1 VLRFLDR
8 LFLEPT
14 MTLCRCAAAA
24 AGLVAILGADTR
36 AQPAP
41 NGSAAAAPEIV
52 EVQGGQIRVVTVAT
66 GLVHPWSLAFL
77 PDGRSLLVAERAGQL
92 RIIRDDALDPEPVW
106 TAPAPA
112 SPEAPVPGAPTG
124 PDLLKWI
131 ALHPRFAENNLV
143 YLSHPVSGERGTT
156 LAVARGRFD
165 GAKLVDVN
173 DIFVADAW
181 ETGGNMAG
189 KILFGP
195 DETLYVTV
203 GDRDRLCCNGTDD
216 NSLRL
221 KAQDLGSHVGKTL
234 RIRDDGSVPPD
245 NPFVGRTGARP
256 EIFTYGHR
264 NGYGLAF
271 HPETGELWQVEI
283 GPMGGDEVNILLPG
297 HNYGWPVVSMGR
309 NYTGTLVSDQPFHRD
324 GMDDPRMFWVPS
336 ISPSSLGFYT
346 GEMFPQWRNDM
357 LVGALN
363 GQSLQRIAFGQPSQA
378 ERREPLL
385 RRLELRI
392 RDVQQS
398 PDGYIYVATERS
410 FQGSD
415 ANGTVL
421 RLEPVL

>member
-1 VLRFLDR
+1 
-8 LFLEPT
+8 
-14 MTLCRCAAAA
+14 MALCRSAVLAA
-24 AGLVAILGADTR
+24 AGVVALIGFCTH
-36 AQPAP
+36 AQEVASGTTLP
-41 NGSAAAAPEIV
+41 APEIV
-52 EVQGGQIRVVTVAT
+52 DVQGGQVRVVTVAT
-66 GLVHPWSLAFL
+66 GLVHPWSLAFS
-77 PDGRSLLVAERAGQL
+77 PDGRTLFVAERAGKL
-92 RIIRDDALDPEPVW
+92 RIIRDDVLDPEPVW

-112 SPEAPVPGAPTG
+112 APEVPAPGAPTG
-124 PDLLKWI
+124 ADLLKWI
-131 ALHPRFAENNLV
+131 ALHPRFAENRLV
-143 YLSHPVSGERGTT
+143 YLSHPTRGERGTT

-165 GAKLVDVN
+165 GTSLVDVA

-203 GDRDRLCCNGTDD
+203 GDRDVRCCDGSED

-221 KAQDLGSHVGKTL
+221 KAQDLGNHVGKTL
-234 RIRDDGSVPPD
+234 RIRDDGSVPAD
-245 NPFVGRTGARP
+245 NPFVGRAGAKP

-271 HPETGELWQVEI
+271 HPETGELWQTEI
-283 GPMGGDEVNILLPG
+283 GPMGGDEVNILVPG

-309 NYTGTLVSDQPFHRD
+309 NYTGTLVSAEPFHQD

-336 ISPSSLGFYT
+336 ISPSSLAFYT
-346 GEMFPQWRNDM
+346 GDKFPEWQGNM

-363 GQSLQRIAFGQPSQA
+363 GLSLQRVAFDQPSQA

-385 RRLELRI
+385 RTLSLRI

-398 PDGYIYVATERS
+398 PDGFIYVATERS
-410 FQGSD
+410 FQGSE

-421 RLEPVL
+421 RLEPLL

>member
-1 VLRFLDR
+1 
-8 LFLEPT
+8 
-14 MTLCRCAAAA
+14 
-24 AGLVAILGADTR
+24 
-36 AQPAP
+36 
-41 NGSAAAAPEIV
+41 
-52 EVQGGQIRVVTVAT
+52 
-66 GLVHPWSLAFL
+66 VHPWSLAFL
-77 PDGRSLLVAERAGQL
+77 PDGRTLLVAERSGQL
-92 RIIRDDALDPEPVW
+92 RIIRDDVLDPVPAW
-106 TAPAPA
+106 TAPVPVAAEAPA
-112 SPEAPVPGAPTG
+112 PGAPTG

-131 ALHPRFAENNLV
+131 AVHPRFAENRLV
-143 YLSHPVSGERGTT
+143 YLSHPVSGEGGTT

-165 GAKLVDVN
+165 GAKLVDVT
-173 DIFVADAW
+173 DIFLADAW

-195 DETLYVTV
+195 DATLYVTV

-221 KAQDLGSHVGKTL
+221 KAQDLGNHVGKTL

-245 NPFVGRTGARP
+245 NPFVGRAGAKP

-271 HPETGELWQVEI
+271 HPETGELWQAEI
-283 GPMGGDEVNILLPG
+283 GPMGGDEVNILVPG

-324 GMDDPRMFWVPS
+324 GMDDPRVFWVPS

-346 GEMFPQWRNDM
+346 GEKFPQWRNNM
-357 LVGALN
+357 FVGALN

-385 RRLELRI
+385 RTLGLRI

-398 PDGYIYVATERS
+398 PDGFIYVATERT
-410 FQGSD
+410 FQGSE
-415 ANGTVL
+415 ANGTVV
-421 RLEPVL
+421 RIEPQL